1 MSPVI
6 SLTSNATS
14 ATNSR
19 GRHIGKRWRTLATDL
34 EVPAPGSPV
43 SVGSGIQPVSWLS

>member
-19 GRHIGKRWRTLATDL
+19 GRHTGKRRRTLATDL
-34 EVPAPGSPV
+34 EDPAPGSQYQWV
-43 SVGSGIQPVSWLS
+43 AGFQPVSWLS